1 MAVEIEAKMKL
12 ADREAMIGRLKA
24 AGGSMVEDLF
34 ETNVFFDTPDG
45 SLRNSDSGLRVR
57 SEVNVNDPAAS
68 RVIVTHKGPRLPGPI
83 KQRAETEMQVVDPD
97 DAAGLFTAIG
107 FAEQIRFEKRRQR
120 WRLDDCTIE
129 LDELPQIGQFI
140 EIEGPGEESVMSVR
154 EKLGLADE
162 PMIREGYAS
171 MVWQLLSSRGQGARV
186 LSFEKA
192 E

>member
-83 KQRAETEMQVVDPD
+83 KQRAETEMDVVDPD
-97 DAAGLFTAIG
+97 DAAELFTALG

-140 EIEGPGEESVMSVR
+140 EIEGPGEETVMSVR

-171 MVWQLLSSRGQGARV
+171 MVWQLLSTHGQGTRV
-186 LSFEKA
+186 LNFEEAK
-192 E
+192 

>member
-12 ADREAMIGRLKA
+12 ADREAMIQRLKS
-24 AGGSMVEDLF
+24 AGGSVVEELF

-57 SEVNVNDPAAS
+57 SEVNVNEPEAS
-68 RVIVTHKGPRLPGPI
+68 RVVITHKGPRLPGPI
-83 KQRAETEMQVVDPD
+83 KQRAETEMDVLDPD
-97 DAAGLFTAIG
+97 DAAALFEALG

-129 LDELPQIGQFI
+129 LDELPEIGRFI
-140 EIEGPGEESVMSVR
+140 EIEGPGEEPVMAVR
-154 EKLGLADE
+154 RKLGLADE

-171 MVWQLLSSRGQGARV
+171 MVATFLQTHRQGDRV
-186 LSFEKA
+186 LRFDE
-192 E
+192 